1 MKKLYAL
8 SLFAAFCVLLT
19 GAYYFSYQRSLRQS
33 APVKPFGTGEFS
45 RFLEQ
50 VPDAVQEKAEAAR
63 PAAQA
68 EEPFVTAKM
77 SYTHIV
83 KNQLTGEET
92 SEEESMPVALLGL
105 TREEII
111 DYLQSETEQ
120 SYADRDSTERT
131 HYELVSFSGDSVT
144 VQETILANP
153 DKYECFVIAEG
164 DYVNIY
170 TSDRTALYMDT
181 MLFVQEFSDEVKE
194 DLEKGIYMETV
205 KDLYD
210 FLQNYT
216 H

>member
-19 GAYYFSYQRSLRQS
+19 GAYYFSYRNSMKRSLQQEPS
-33 APVKPFGTGEFS
+33 GSGTFS
-45 RFLEQ
+45 QFLENI
-50 VPDAVQEKAEAAR
+50 PEAVQEREEEL
-63 PAAQA
+63 PAMQA

-77 SYTHIV
+77 SYTHIT

-92 SEEESMPVALLGL
+92 AEEETMPVALLGL

-111 DYLQSETEQ
+111 DYLQAETEQ
-120 SYADRDSTERT
+120 SYADQDNRERI
-131 HYELVSFSGDSVT
+131 HYELISFSGDSVT

-153 DKYECFVIAEG
+153 DRYECFVIAEG

-181 MLFVQEFSDEVKE
+181 MLFVQEFSDEVQE